1 VTHCYPVY
9 CVTVYPTVTPTPG
22 NYEYVIA
29 TGCVSALLIL
39 LLGTMAILIYL
50 LWYQHRQGEQ
60 APYRHDESQEMIA
73 MSSAAYTTTPPSSS
87 FTSGTTYAS
96 KPAELTAAKYTESM
110 GLTAAQRSG
119 SCSSL
124 SMVSKKNYSQ
134 HSVI

>member
-1 VTHCYPVY
+1 MILILC
-9 CVTVYPTVTPTPG
+9 TVYPTVTPTPG

-29 TGCVSALLIL
+29 TGCVSALLIM

-50 LWYQHRQGEQ
+50 LWYQHRQAEQ

-73 MSSAAYTTTPPSSS
+73 MSVGYTTTPPSSS
-87 FTSGTTYAS
+87 FTSGSTVAS
-96 KPAELTAAKYTESM
+96 RPAEKTAAKYAEAM

-124 SMVSKKNYSQ
+124 SMVSKQNYSQ
-134 HSVI
+134 HSVL